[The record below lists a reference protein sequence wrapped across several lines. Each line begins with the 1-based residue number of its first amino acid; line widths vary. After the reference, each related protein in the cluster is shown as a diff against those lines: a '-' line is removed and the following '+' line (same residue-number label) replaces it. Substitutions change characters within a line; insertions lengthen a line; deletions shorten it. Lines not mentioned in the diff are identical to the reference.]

1 MEKSFGEYIR
11 RKRQE
16 AGLTQRQLAQRLFV
30 AESTVSK
37 WERGLSC
44 PDVALIPAVCRELG
58 ITEHE
63 FFTARDDER
72 EDIRQQEAGEKQPVR
87 ERRGA
92 GAARLWQSFFA
103 AAYVIAASVCFIC
116 DLAVF
121 HRLDWFWIVLT
132 SLLLA
137 FSFTNL
143 PFLVKENRA
152 AVCLASATGALIL
165 LLLACWLFVGGIW
178 ILGGLA
184 ITAVSLALPW
194 GVWAVRRRGK
204 GRAAVGIMLLFTV
217 WVFALLAVIRLFT
230 GGGWLLFLGWPIAAF
245 CLAFVWAYFAVAYW
259 LPVGRCCKAGL
270 LTAITAFA
278 VPLGDGFTVW
288 LATGQSA
295 PALSQYFA
303 WWRIFYHRSGGPSW
317 VNILVFTVLLTVSAA
332 LLAVAVIQ
340 KARRGEE

>member
-72 EDIRQQEAGEKQPVR
+72 EDVPQQEAGEMRPAR

-92 GAARLWQSFFA
+92 ARMWQTFFA
-103 AAYVIAASVCFIC
+103 AAYGIAAAVCFIC

-152 AVCLASATGALIL
+152 AVCLASATGSLIL
-165 LLLACWLFVGGIW
+165 LLLACWRFVGGIW

-194 GVWAVRRRGK
+194 GVWALRRRGK
-204 GRAAVGIMLLFTV
+204 GRAAVGIMALFTV
-217 WVFALLAVIRLFT
+217 WVFALLAVIWLFT
-230 GGGWLLFLGWPIAAF
+230 GGGWLLSLGWPIAGF
-245 CLAFVWAYFAVAYW
+245 CLAFLWAYFAVAHW

-278 VPLGDGFTVW
+278 VPLGDGFSVW
-288 LATGQSA
+288 LVTGRSV

-303 WWRIFYHRSGGPSW
+303 WWRIFYHSGGGPSW

-340 KARRGEE
+340 KARRDQQRR